1 MAASPRKKDTRP
13 QLNIRVDDDVI
24 QDIKRLRLA
33 LSEDEDIPTATDIIK
48 RAVRYMAERE
58 APRGRGARG

>member
-1 MAASPRKKDTRP
+1 MATAPRKKDTRP

-24 QDIKRLRLA
+24 RDIKRLRVA
-33 LSEDEDIPTATDIIK
+33 LSETSDDIPTATDIIK

-58 APRGRGARG
+58 VGKGARR